1 MRRTALLLLGCTCTQ
16 VMITDAAGKLEYLLG
31 TPGSFGIPQT
41 TTQLICNVL
50 DHGMDMQEAIEAPRV
65 SLPYETEGAPAN
77 ASLVALLACCAFSA
91 TVAT

>member
-1 MRRTALLLLGCTCTQ
+1 MLVHVQ

-65 SLPYETEGAPAN
+65 SLPYETEGAPTN
-77 ASLVALLACCAFSA
+77 ESLLALRAVLSA
-91 TVAT
+91 PQLRLECVKE

>member
-1 MRRTALLLLGCTCTQ
+1 MLLLMLVHVQ

-41 TTQLICNVL
+41 TTQLISNVL

-65 SLPYETEGAPAN
+65 SLPYETEGAPQ
-77 ASLVALLACCAFSA
+77 LRLELCYL
-91 TVAT
+91 

>member
-1 MRRTALLLLGCTCTQ
+1 
-16 VMITDAAGKLEYLLG
+16 MITDAAGKLEYLLG

-65 SLPYETEGAPAN
+65 SLPYETEGAPTTK
-77 ASLVALLACCAFSA
+77 ASALLAWLVAFLA
-91 TVAT
+91 LALFQAKEFTVIPTSS

>member
-1 MRRTALLLLGCTCTQ
+1 MLLLMLVHVQ

-65 SLPYETEGAPAN
+65 SLPYETEGAPTTK
-77 ASLVALLACCAFSA
+77 ASALFACCAFSA